1 MSGHN
6 LKDPSTLLFQKSW
19 TRRWIFG
26 SYLALVFLGLPLW
39 WRTTSIERLSLPAL
53 RIDSLSGKELHL
65 PLSVA
70 VDVASTG
77 MLPENLVH
85 KLRTTF
91 ESRKEQAPNLYSH
104 LEFSVDS
111 FQGSAPPD
119 TYSVSLSEDAQFPM
133 IQNKHLS
140 VPIHQASKV
149 PDLLISLLT
158 PYETAP
164 SPRTFRHLVAK
175 YSPRYRLSFTL
186 LNEDAA
192 AGRAVVG
199 WDVAKMISRW
209 IAPILEQTS
218 ELHNFT
224 IESQIRFHAPLAFE
238 PRALS
243 NGEDMIH
250 GLTQEHLKVFVN
262 SAEWTLASS
271 VSNDPVLHFVLFVP
285 SDSHSPLRI
294 LDDASES
301 SCFCSSCDLM
311 RLGQPIFSDAF
322 VLPQW
327 GGIVLLNLPADVPPK
342 HHLTETELDHV
353 FDSFQTQLRRLIGI
367 SDLPPGVQSA
377 DPDRTLTDFQLDTL
391 YRQRAFENAGSSKE
405 TLQSI
410 IKLVLPDSKHARR
423 PGRPRRRSRSTLSAR
438 GVLKLYAGVW
448 RIPASALQHSSRA
461 LTLASRAFFN
471 PGMLALL
478 YFPAEHKY
486 AVYTPLFAPVAVPLV
501 VTLLREVS
509 AWRKDRREKRGR
521 KLILR

>member
-1 MSGHN
+1 MSGHS
-6 LKDPSTLLFQKSW
+6 LKDPSALLFQKQW
-19 TRRWIFG
+19 IRRWIFG
-26 SYLALVFLGLPLW
+26 SYVALVLLGLPLW
-39 WRTTSIERLSLPAL
+39 WRTTSIERLSLPTL
-53 RIDSLSGKELHL
+53 RIDSLGGKE
-65 PLSVA
+65 A
-70 VDVASTG
+70 
-77 MLPENLVH
+77 
-85 KLRTTF
+85 
-91 ESRKEQAPNLYSH
+91 
-104 LEFSVDS
+104 
-111 FQGSAPPD
+111 APPD
-119 TYSVSLSEDAQFPM
+119 TYSVSLSEDARFPI

-140 VPIHQASKV
+140 VPIHQARRPRTASKV

-164 SPRTFRHLVAK
+164 SPGTFRHLVAK

-192 AGRAVVG
+192 AGKVVVG

-209 IAPILEQTS
+209 IAPILEETS

-224 IESQIRFHAPLAFE
+224 IESQIRFYAPLAFE
-238 PRALS
+238 PRTLS
-243 NGEDMIH
+243 SGEDVVH
-250 GLTQEHLKVFVN
+250 GLTQDHLKVFVN
-262 SAEWTLASS
+262 SAEWTLASG

-294 LDDASES
+294 LNDAS
-301 SCFCSSCDLM
+301 
-311 RLGQPIFSDAF
+311 RPISSDAF

-327 GGIVLLNLPADVPPK
+327 GGI

-353 FDSFQTQLRRLIGI
+353 FSSFQTQLRRLIGI

-377 DPDRTLTDFQLDTL
+377 DPDRPLTDFQLDTL

-410 IKLVLPDSKHARR
+410 IKLVHQIPNMPVGKDVRDDVRGA
-423 PGRPRRRSRSTLSAR
+423 LSALE
-438 GVLKLYAGVW
+438 VLYAGVW
-448 RIPASALQHSSRA
+448 RVPASALQHSSRA

-478 YFPAEHKY
+478 YFPAEHK
-486 AVYTPLFAPVAVPLV
+486 VRLAVPLV

-509 AWRKDRREKRGR
+509 AWRKDRREKRSAT
-521 KLILR
+521 

>member
-1 MSGHN
+1 MSGHS
-6 LKDPSTLLFQKSW
+6 LKDPSTLLFQKPW
-19 TRRWIFG
+19 IRRWIFG
-26 SYLALVFLGLPLW
+26 SYLALVLLGLPLW
-39 WRTTSIERLSLPAL
+39 WRTTSIERLSLPTL
-53 RIDSLSGKELHL
+53 RIDSLGGKELHL
-65 PLSVA
+65 PISVA
-70 VDVASTG
+70 VDAASTG
-77 MLPENLVH
+77 TLSDNLVH
-85 KLRTTF
+85 RLRSTF

-111 FQGSAPPD
+111 FQAPPD
-119 TYSVSLSEDAQFPM
+119 TYSVSLSEDAQFPI

-140 VPIHQASKV
+140 VPIHQGQRPRTASKV

-164 SPRTFRHLVAK
+164 SPGTFRHLVAK

-192 AGRAVVG
+192 AGKVVVG

-209 IAPILEQTS
+209 ISPILEQTS

-224 IESQIRFHAPLAFE
+224 IESQIRFYAPLAFE
-238 PRALS
+238 PRVLS
-243 NGEDMIH
+243 NGEDVVH

-262 SAEWTLASS
+262 SAEWTLASG

-285 SDSHSPLRI
+285 FDSHSPLRI
-294 LDDASES
+294 LNDA
-301 SCFCSSCDLM
+301 
-311 RLGQPIFSDAF
+311 GQPISSDAF

-327 GGIVLLNLPADVPPK
+327 GGIVLLNLPTDVPPK

-353 FDSFQTQLRRLIGI
+353 FSSFQTQLRRLIGV

-377 DPDRTLTDFQLDTL
+377 DPDDPLTDFQLDTL
-391 YRQRAFENAGSSKE
+391 YRQRALENAGSSKE

-410 IKLVLPDSKHARR
+410 IKLVHQIPNMPVGQDVRDDVRGA
-423 PGRPRRRSRSTLSAR
+423 LSALE
-438 GVLKLYAGVW
+438 VLYAGVW
-448 RIPASALQHSSRA
+448 RVPASALQHSSRA

-509 AWRKDRREKRGR
+509 AWRKDRREKRSAT
-521 KLILR
+521 

>member
-1 MSGHN
+1 MSGHS
-6 LKDPSTLLFQKSW
+6 LKDPSTLLFQKQW
-19 TRRWIFG
+19 IRRWIFG
-26 SYLALVFLGLPLW
+26 SYVALVLLGLPLW
-39 WRTTSIERLSLPAL
+39 WRTTSIERLSLPTL
-53 RIDSLSGKELHL
+53 RIDSLDGKELHL
-65 PLSVA
+65 PLSIA
-70 VDVASTG
+70 VDAASTG
-77 MLPENLVH
+77 TLSDDLVH
-85 KLRTTF
+85 RLRSTF
-91 ESRKEQAPNLYSH
+91 KSRKEQAPNLYSH

-111 FQGSAPPD
+111 FQGAAPPD
-119 TYSVSLSEDAQFPM
+119 TYSVSLSEDAQFPI

-164 SPRTFRHLVAK
+164 SPGTFRHLVAK

-192 AGRAVVG
+192 AGKVVVG

-224 IESQIRFHAPLAFE
+224 IESQIRFYAPLAFE
-238 PRALS
+238 PQILS
-243 NGEDMIH
+243 NGEDVVH

-262 SAEWTLASS
+262 SAEWTLASG
-271 VSNDPVLHFVLFVP
+271 VSNDPVLHFVLFIP

-294 LDDASES
+294 LNDAS
-301 SCFCSSCDLM
+301 
-311 RLGQPIFSDAF
+311 QPISSDAF

-327 GGIVLLNLPADVPPK
+327 G
-342 HHLTETELDHV
+342 ETELDHV
-353 FDSFQTQLRRLIGI
+353 FSSFQTQLRRLIGV

-377 DPDRTLTDFQLDTL
+377 DPDRPLTDFQLDTL

-410 IKLVLPDSKHARR
+410 IKLVHQIPNMPVGQDVRDDVRGA
-423 PGRPRRRSRSTLSAR
+423 LSALE
-438 GVLKLYAGVW
+438 VLYAGVW
-448 RIPASALQHSSRA
+448 RVPASALQHSSRA

-509 AWRKDRREKRGR
+509 TWRKDRREKRSAT
-521 KLILR
+521 